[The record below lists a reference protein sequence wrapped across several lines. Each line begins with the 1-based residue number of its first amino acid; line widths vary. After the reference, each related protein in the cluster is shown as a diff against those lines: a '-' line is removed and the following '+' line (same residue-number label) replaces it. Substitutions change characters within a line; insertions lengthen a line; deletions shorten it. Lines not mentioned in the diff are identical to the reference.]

1 VMTLEGAAFVVVGLA
16 TGGIGP
22 VLLAGGQA
30 AISVAKYQALETT
43 SRANVTSGTTMISNG
58 EVDAAAVAAV
68 ISVVAAFIAAV
79 GAARAAFTAR
89 LASNVGRALAQELGE
104 DVARNLLLELTPEA
118 ATALKNK
125 LGADMLKRIG
135 TSFRGSTLDK
145 LASELTKAEIE
156 ALLQRVP
163 ANLLGPL
170 VEQVGSA
177 KLLNSLLGRC
187 ADPKQLTRLLER
199 VPDATMLDQLLA
211 GVAQNDLA
219 KLEEVLAALGEGKAG
234 SLKFSIGGELEATA
248 GSVIINPGRQ
258 AMPLDKLRGLK
269 PNNLVVEAKAERIPF
284 PNGSGR
290 LITGRKLPNS
300 IEWDA
305 AAKEFNRV
313 LQPGGM
319 VQVSVYG
326 PPDALRR
333 ALAANGFAVR
343 PAVVEGGEQLVIATK
358 R

>member
-1 VMTLEGAAFVVVGLA
+1 M
-16 TGGIGP
+16 
-22 VLLAGGQA
+22 
-30 AISVAKYQALETT
+30 
-43 SRANVTSGTTMISNG
+43 
-58 EVDAAAVAAV
+58 
-68 ISVVAAFIAAV
+68 
-79 GAARAAFTAR
+79 
-89 LASNVGRALAQELGE
+89 
-104 DVARNLLLELTPEA
+104 
-118 ATALKNK
+118 
-125 LGADMLKRIG
+125 
-135 TSFRGSTLDK
+135 
-145 LASELTKAEIE
+145 
-156 ALLQRVP
+156 P
-163 ANLLGPL
+163 ANLLGGL
-170 VEQVGSA
+170 VEQAGSA

-187 ADPKQLTRLLER
+187 ADPKQVTRLLER

-219 KLEEVLAALGEGKAG
+219 KLEEVLAVLGEGKAG
-234 SLKFSIGGELEATA
+234 SLKFSIGGELETSA

-300 IEWDA
+300 IEWDV

-313 LQPGGM
+313 LQSGGN
-319 VQVSVYG
+319 VQISVYG

-333 ALAANGFAVR
+333 ALAANGFTVR
-343 PAVVEGGEQLVIATK
+343 PAPLVEGGEQTVIATK